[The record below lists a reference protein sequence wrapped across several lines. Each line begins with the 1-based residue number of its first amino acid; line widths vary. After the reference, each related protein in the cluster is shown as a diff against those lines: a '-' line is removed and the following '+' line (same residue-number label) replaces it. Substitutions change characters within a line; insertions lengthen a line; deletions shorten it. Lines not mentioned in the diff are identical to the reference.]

1 MNLVKLERI
10 SGMLRSQVESG
21 AAVGCSAYVM
31 KNGRPI
37 YRMNAG
43 MADEA
48 RGIKWT
54 DDTIVRLYSMTKP
67 VTAAAAMILIDRGQ
81 LDIYDKVSWFIP
93 GFRNQTVL
101 TENGPEPLS
110 REVCVKDLLD
120 MTSGLAYPDRNY
132 PAGSV
137 MQDLYDKI
145 CEEVAAGKLVDTLEY
160 ANRIGQVPLA
170 FQPGDRWM
178 YGSSADILGAVI
190 EAVSGKKFGDSSRSE
205 WWTPISGYP
214 RKSSAASPKITRK
227 RTES

>member
-1 MNLVKLERI
+1 
-10 SGMLRSQVESG
+10 MLRSQVESG
-21 AAVGCSAYVM
+21 AAVGCSAYVL

-145 CEEVAAGKLVDTLEY
+145 CEEVAA
-160 ANRIGQVPLA
+160 
-170 FQPGDRWM
+170 
-178 YGSSADILGAVI
+178 
-190 EAVSGKKFGDSSRSE
+190 
-205 WWTPISGYP
+205 
-214 RKSSAASPKITRK
+214 RKAR
-227 RTES
+227 

>member
-10 SGMLRSQVESG
+10 SDMLRSQVESG

-81 LDIYDKVSWFIP
+81 LDIYDKVSWFT
-93 GFRNQTVL
+93 TVSHSVESF
-101 TENGPEPLS
+101 TEPSSSNSKANLS
-110 REVCVKDLLD
+110 Y
-120 MTSGLAYPDRNY
+120 T
-132 PAGSV
+132 
-137 MQDLYDKI
+137 
-145 CEEVAAGKLVDTLEY
+145 T
-160 ANRIGQVPLA
+160 
-170 FQPGDRWM
+170 
-178 YGSSADILGAVI
+178 
-190 EAVSGKKFGDSSRSE
+190 
-205 WWTPISGYP
+205 
-214 RKSSAASPKITRK
+214 
-227 RTES
+227 

>member
-10 SGMLRSQVESG
+10 SDMLRSQVESG

-81 LDIYDKVSWFIP
+81 LDIYDKVS
-93 GFRNQTVL
+93 GR
-101 TENGPEPLS
+101 
-110 REVCVKDLLD
+110 R
-120 MTSGLAYPDRNY
+120 RH
-132 PAGSV
+132 
-137 MQDLYDKI
+137 
-145 CEEVAAGKLVDTLEY
+145 
-160 ANRIGQVPLA
+160 
-170 FQPGDRWM
+170 
-178 YGSSADILGAVI
+178 
-190 EAVSGKKFGDSSRSE
+190 
-205 WWTPISGYP
+205 
-214 RKSSAASPKITRK
+214 
-227 RTES
+227 

>member
-10 SGMLRSQVESG
+10 SDMLRSQVESG

-137 MQDLYDKI
+137 MQDLYD
-145 CEEVAAGKLVDTLEY
+145 
-160 ANRIGQVPLA
+160 N
-170 FQPGDRWM
+170 
-178 YGSSADILGAVI
+178 ILRG
-190 EAVSGKKFGDSSRSE
+190 SRS
-205 WWTPISGYP
+205 
-214 RKSSAASPKITRK
+214 RKAR
-227 RTES
+227 

>member
-10 SGMLRSQVESG
+10 SDMLRSQVESG
-21 AAVGCSAYVM
+21 AAVGCSAFVLI
-31 KNGRPI
+31 NGRPI
-37 YRMNAG
+37 NRLNAG

-48 RGIKWT
+48 RG
-54 DDTIVRLYSMTKP
+54 
-67 VTAAAAMILIDRGQ
+67 Q
-81 LDIYDKVSWFIP
+81 LDFFDKASWFIP
-93 GFRNQTVL
+93 VFRNQTVL
-101 TENGPEPLS
+101 TENGPVPLS

-145 CEEVAAGKLVDTLEY
+145 CEEVAAGKPVDTLEY

-190 EAVSGKKFGDSSRSE
+190 EAVSGKKFGDFLLE
-205 WWTPISGYP
+205 VLFEPLGMVDTDFWVPD
-214 RKSSAASPKITRK
+214 
-227 RTES
+227 E